1 MALTTFVLMGVLLLL
16 GAPLAVS
23 FGLTIFAM
31 MGAYGLTA
39 AGVSGIPYEEISNYA
54 LVAIPLFMLTGE
66 LMNRSGMAAELIALS
81 DLLLRRVRAAFGYIT
96 VAASAMMGAITGS
109 SVATVAAVGGVVSQ
123 EMIRRGYPK
132 GYVAS
137 LTASAGLLGV
147 LVPPSI
153 PLILYG
159 ATVGVSVSDLF
170 LAALLPAVIM
180 SLLFLFV
187 HRKLSRRLLP
197 DGVEIRPVAQQ
208 QTGPLPAGSRRRVVG
223 KAMSALML
231 PVVILGG
238 IYGGIFTP
246 TEAAAVGCVY
256 AIVVSLIRRILGI
269 AEMGKSFRNAAV
281 TGAGI
286 LIIIAMTGVFN
297 RAMVLKS
304 GAAGHRDLG
313 CELHRQPHRFPAD
326 GECRASRGRHFHG
339 NQCLDSADGAAAGS
353 GGAEI
358 RHRSRAFRDRPGNQS
373 RNWPADA
380 ADGRQS
386 LCRRPRRQVP
396 PGRHAALSR
405 LVLSRR
411 DPGATHSTF
420 VPFVTLWFRVFR

>member
-1 MALTTFVLMGVLLLL
+1 MAVTTFVLMGVLLIL
-16 GAPLAVS
+16 GAPLAVA

-31 MGAYGLTA
+31 MSAYGLTA
-39 AGVSGIPYEEISNYA
+39 AGLSGIPYEEISNYA

-66 LMNRSGMAAELIALS
+66 LMNRSGMAGELIALS
-81 DLLLRRVRAAFGYIT
+81 DLVLRRVRAAFGYIT

-109 SVATVAAVGGVVSQ
+109 SVATVAAVGGVVSP

-170 LAALLPAVIM
+170 LATLLPAAIM
-180 SLLFLFV
+180 SALFLLV
-187 HRKLSRRLLP
+187 HRQLSRRLLK
-197 DGVEIRPVAQQ
+197 DGVELRGVEAGDAVA
-208 QTGPLPAGSRRRVVG
+208 LPGQSRRRIVAR
-223 KAMSALML
+223 AMSALML

-246 TEAAAVGCVY
+246 TEAAAVGCIY
-256 AIVVSLIRRILGI
+256 AIGVALVRRMLGLE
-269 AEMGKSFRNAAV
+269 AMARSFRSAAV

-297 RAMVLKS
+297 RAMVL
-304 GAAGHRDLG
+304 
-313 CELHRQPHRFPAD
+313 
-326 GECRASRGRHFHG
+326 
-339 NQCLDSADGAAAGS
+339 N
-353 GGAEI
+353 
-358 RHRSRAFRDRPGNQS
+358 
-373 RNWPADA
+373 
-380 ADGRQS
+380 
-386 LCRRPRRQVP
+386 QVP
-396 PGRHAALSR
+396 QDIALWVSSFIDSPIVFLLMVNVVLLVVGTFMETNASILLMGPLLAPAAQKFGIDPVHFGIVLATNLEIGLLTPPMAANLYVAARSANCR
-405 LVLSRR
+405 LGEMLPYLGWFFLVAIIGQLIL
-411 DPGATHSTF
+411 TF
-420 VPFVTLWFRVFR
+420 VPFVTLWFRFL